1 MSGGV
6 LCPSGLGLAGR
17 GWRVDACW
25 ARGGLTVVGGSGAG
39 GEGGRNV
46 EIRGTAAQCSW
57 SCRSDGVEFY
67 MYQPLGS
74 THLGCLA
81 GWSLQIAPSAT
92 SVRQRSSVRSC
103 RGAALGRLAPRGL
116 KDAVVP
122 LGGGALGQPVLELD
136 LGLFD
141 YLFSQPKCSRLPGYV
156 PTDTIVSVVWSLVSR
171 GAWSESWAWLG
182 LQPELEG
189 APAYRTSSTCVGML
203 LLPVA
208 DSWASITVFCLCIQL
223 VLFIRAYGL
232 QRYLCSSL
240 AVRLSWKVSGRD
252 RPVDP
257 GYFSSFSAGDWRWHW
272 HSTFASGACQAR
284 STPGA
289 VRASDAI
296 QNAWALAPPRM

>member
-122 LGGGALGQPVLELD
+122 LGGGP
-136 LGLFD
+136 
-141 YLFSQPKCSRLPGYV
+141 S
-156 PTDTIVSVVWSLVSR
+156 VSR
-171 GAWSESWAWLG
+171 FWSSTWDCLITSLPAQVQQAAWLCTHRY
-182 LQPELEG
+182 
-189 APAYRTSSTCVGML
+189 YRLTCL
-203 LLPVA
+203 
-208 DSWASITVFCLCIQL
+208 VFGQ
-223 VLFIRAYGL
+223 
-232 QRYLCSSL
+232 QRCM
-240 AVRLSWKVSGRD
+240 V
-252 RPVDP
+252 
-257 GYFSSFSAGDWRWHW
+257 
-272 HSTFASGACQAR
+272 
-284 STPGA
+284 
-289 VRASDAI
+289 
-296 QNAWALAPPRM
+296 